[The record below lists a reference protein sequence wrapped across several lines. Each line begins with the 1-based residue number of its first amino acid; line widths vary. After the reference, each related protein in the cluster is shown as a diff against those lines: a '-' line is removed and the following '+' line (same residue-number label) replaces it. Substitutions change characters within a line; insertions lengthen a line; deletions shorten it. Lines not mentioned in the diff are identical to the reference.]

1 MKKILLYSLLGI
13 LVIFVLIQLIPFGR
27 QKDNPPV
34 NQEPQWDS
42 QQTRDLA
49 QAACFDCHSNE
60 TVWPWYSNIAPI
72 SWVIADHVE
81 EGREHFNVSAWGVQ
95 KHNEGEDAAEEVEE
109 GEMPVF
115 GYTFTH
121 PEARFTQEEKARLIK
136 GLKATFGEEDD
147 HGDDD

>member
-60 TVWPWYSNIAPI
+60 TVWPWYSNIAPV
-72 SWVIADHVE
+72 SWLITNDVN
-81 EGREHFNVSAWGVQ
+81 EGRAYLNFSDWGRRY
-95 KHNEGEDAAEEVEE
+95 EEV
-109 GEMPVF
+109 GEIGEAVSRGYMPPSYY
-115 GYTFTH
+115 GLMH
-121 PEARFTQEEKARLIK
+121 PEAKLSAAEKQALVQGLTATAQAAR
-136 GLKATFGEEDD
+136 
-147 HGDDD
+147 

>member
-60 TVWPWYSNIAPI
+60 TVWPWYSNIAPV
-72 SWVIADHVE
+72 SWLITNDVN
-81 EGREHFNVSAWGVQ
+81 EGRAYLNFSDWGRR
-95 KHNEGEDAAEEVEE
+95 HEEV
-109 GEMPVF
+109 GEIGEAVSRGYMPPSYY
-115 GYTFTH
+115 GLMH
-121 PEARFTQEEKARLIK
+121 PEAKLSAAEKQALVQGLTATAQAAR
-136 GLKATFGEEDD
+136 
-147 HGDDD
+147 